1 MRSYL
6 PILIFLAVVAVLAG
20 GGFMLWY
27 QRSPRRAALATLR
40 VATAPPRAVTPTRPG
55 GAAAGQGQA
64 DLSSESTPPLKLV
77 SDSAVTA
84 VAGLAR
90 RLSPPAYAASV
101 RRRLRL
107 AGKDRQI
114 DADRFLAIRVLSLAL
129 IVPIFLLISS
139 SSFPGVYRLLA
150 FFLFASLLGLGPEAA
165 LNRAMS
171 ERQEK
176 IRRDLPI
183 LVELLMISV
192 EAGLGFDQALA
203 RSVGSVP
210 GPLGEE
216 FSRFLGEVRMGSDHR
231 AALEAIDYRT
241 DVDELRSFLMALI
254 QAETFG
260 VPIGPIL
267 RSQANEVRIAQ
278 RQHVEE
284 QAQKAP
290 VKMLFPMVF
299 CVLPALF
306 VVIAGPAA
314 IQIYDEFHKIQQPAA
329 PTTTVHTTTTVP
341 ITTTVPTTATATT
354 K

>member
-1 MRSYL
+1 MRAYL
-6 PILIFLAVVAVLAG
+6 PLLIFVVVVAALAG
-20 GGFMLWY
+20 GSVLIWY

-40 VATAPPRAVTPTRPG
+40 VATALPRTAAPIRPGVGPTGAARADLALEETPT
-55 GAAAGQGQA
+55 
-64 DLSSESTPPLKLV
+64 LKLIA
-77 SDSAVTA
+77 DSAVAA
-84 VAGLAR
+84 VASLAR

-101 RRRLRL
+101 RNRLRL

-114 DADRFLAIRVLSLAL
+114 DADRFLAIRVISLVL
-129 IVPIFLLISS
+129 IVPVFLLISS
-139 SSFPGVYRLLA
+139 SAFPGVYRLLA
-150 FFLFASLLGLGPEAA
+150 FFLFASLLGLGPEAG
-165 LNRAMS
+165 LNRS
-171 ERQEK
+171 VSDRQEK

-203 RSVGSVP
+203 RSVSSVP
-210 GPLGEE
+210 GPLNEE

-231 AALEAIDYRT
+231 EALEAIDYRT

-267 RSQANEVRIAQ
+267 RSQASEVRIAQ

-314 IQIYDEFHKIQQPAA
+314 IQIYDEFHKIQSPPPA
-329 PTTTVHTTTTVP
+329 VTTTTTP
-341 ITTTVPTTATATT
+341 AQR
-354 K
+354 